1 MLGDTIVALASAPG
15 SSERAVLRLS
25 GPRARAAAALVFTP
39 ALPEVRCQIDGV
51 VRVRGLQFQA
61 LALFLRGP
69 RSFTGED
76 TVELH
81 VLGSPLLVELL
92 IEALCVGGKELG
104 VRVALPGEFTA
115 RAVQNGKLDGL
126 GVEGLLVLL
135 HAADRQ
141 QAAMGVQWLQGGSGA
156 VVHTVRSALQDTL
169 ALLEAGLD
177 FDEREAGAVP
187 TSVWAPQVRRIAAQ
201 LAQVLA
207 TAPVVATGGE
217 VMLLGC
223 SNAGKSSLCNA
234 LAERPE
240 VLVDAAPGTTRD
252 VLRVAIGDDAA
263 VFDAPGDLDQ
273 PASEDAMALALR
285 GSLLGGARGVLLVL
299 DASSPRAPT
308 LALAQQAAA
317 GLPVFG
323 LVWTKRDL
331 VHELPSVPAAIAALL
346 PPQAPVFV
354 TSATAGLGIADLRAW
369 LRRTAKAS
377 PVAAGAELRR
387 GLADAE
393 AGVLRAL
400 QLAEAEQ
407 VAPELVAVDLQ
418 AALRALD
425 GLVGNHSPEDL
436 LDRIYARF
444 CLGK

>member
-15 SSERAVLRLS
+15 IGERAVLRLS
-25 GPRARAAAALVFTP
+25 GPEARAAAALVFAP
-39 ALPEVRCQIDGV
+39 PLPDERCRIDGV
-51 VRVRGLQFQA
+51 VRVRGLQFEA
-61 LALFLRGP
+61 MALFLRGP

-92 IEALCVGGKELG
+92 IEALCGDGKGLG

-141 QAAMGVQWLQGGSGA
+141 QVAMGVQWLQGGNGA
-156 VVHTVRSALQDTL
+156 IVHTVRAALQDTL

-177 FDEREAGAVP
+177 FDEQEAGAVP
-187 TSVWAPQVRRIAAQ
+187 TSAWAPQVQRINAQ

-207 TAPVVATGGE
+207 AAPVVAAGGE

-240 VLVDAAPGTTRD
+240 VLVDAEPGTTRD

-273 PASEDAMALALR
+273 PAAEDTIALALR
-285 GSLLGGARGVLLVL
+285 GSLVGGARGVLLVL
-299 DASSPRAPT
+299 DASSPRVPT
-308 LALAQQAAA
+308 LALAQLATA

-331 VHELPSVPAAIAALL
+331 APELPAVPAAVAAVL
-346 PPQAPVFV
+346 PPDAPVFV
-354 TSATAGLGIADLRAW
+354 TSATMGLGIDGLRAW
-369 LRRTAKAS
+369 LRRIAKAA

-387 GLADAE
+387 GLADA
-393 AGVLRAL
+393 AAAVLRAL
-400 QLAEAEQ
+400 QLASADQ

-425 GLVGNHSPEDL
+425 GLVGNHSPEAL

>member
-15 SSERAVLRLS
+15 MSERAVLRLS
-25 GPRARAAAALVFTP
+25 GPQARAAAALVFAP
-39 ALPEVRCQIDGV
+39 ALPEERCQVDGV
-51 VRVRGLQFQA
+51 VRARGLQFPAMA
-61 LALFLRGP
+61 LGMRGP

-92 IEALCVGGKELG
+92 IETLCLEGKRLG
-104 VRVALPGEFTA
+104 VRMALPGEFTA

-126 GVEGLLVLL
+126 AVEGLLVLL

-141 QAAMGVQWLQGGSGA
+141 QVAMGLQWLQGGHGA
-156 VVHTVRSALQDTL
+156 IVHTVRAALQDSL

-177 FDEREAGAVP
+177 FDEQEAGAVP
-187 TSVWAPQVRRIAAQ
+187 TSAWAPQVHRIAEQ
-201 LAQVLA
+201 LAQVLKA
-207 TAPVVATGGE
+207 APMVVPGGE
-217 VMLLGC
+217 VMLLGS

-234 LAERPE
+234 LAERSE
-240 VLVDAAPGTTRD
+240 VLVDAEPGTTRD

-263 VFDAPGDLDQ
+263 VFDAPGDLQQ
-273 PASEDAMALALR
+273 PAAEDAVALALR
-285 GSLLGGARGVLLVL
+285 GTLLGGARGVLLVL
-299 DASSPRAPT
+299 DAAAPT
-308 LALAQQAAA
+308 VPTLGLTQLATA
-317 GLPVFG
+317 GLPVYG

-331 VHELPSVPAAIAALL
+331 VVDLPPVPAAVAAVL
-346 PPQAPVFV
+346 PRQAPVFV
-354 TSATAGLGIADLRAW
+354 TSATEGHGIADLRTW

-377 PVAAGAELRR
+377 PVAAGSELRR

-393 AGVLRAL
+393 AAVLRAL
-400 QLAEAEQ
+400 QFATSESI
-407 VAPELVAVDLQ
+407 APELVAVDLQ
-418 AALRALD
+418 TALRALD
-425 GLVGNHSPEDL
+425 GLVGSHSPEAL

>member
-15 SSERAVLRLS
+15 IGERAVLRLS
-25 GPRARAAAALVFTP
+25 GPQARAAAGLVFAP
-39 ALPEVRCQIDGV
+39 ALPEERCQVDGV
-51 VRVRGLQFQA
+51 VRVRGLEFPA
-61 LALFLRGP
+61 LALGMRGP

-92 IEALCVGGKELG
+92 IESLCVGGKGLG

-135 HAADRQ
+135 HAADRRQ
-141 QAAMGVQWLQGGSGA
+141 VAMGLQWLQGANGA
-156 VVHTVRSALQDTL
+156 IVHSVRAALQDTL
-169 ALLEAGLD
+169 ALLEVGLD
-177 FDEREAGAVP
+177 FDEQDAGAVP
-187 TSVWAPQVRRIAAQ
+187 TSAWLPSVQRIAEQ

-207 TAPVVATGGE
+207 AAPVVAPGGE
-217 VMLLGC
+217 LMLLGS

-234 LAERPE
+234 LAARSA
-240 VLVDAAPGTTRD
+240 VLVDAGPGTTRD
-252 VLRVAIGDDAA
+252 VLRVPIGDDAA
-263 VFDAPGDLDQ
+263 VFDAPGDLDE
-273 PASEDAMALALR
+273 PSAEDATALALR
-285 GSLLGGARGVLLVL
+285 GTLVGGARGVLLVL
-299 DASSPRAPT
+299 DATSPTVPS
-308 LALAQQAAA
+308 LALAQLAAA
-317 GLPVFG
+317 GLPVYG
-323 LVWTKRDL
+323 LVWTKQDL
-331 VHELPSVPAAIAALL
+331 VPALPSVPAAVAAVL

-354 TSATAGLGIADLRAW
+354 TSAATGHGVDELRAW

-377 PVAAGAELRR
+377 PVPAGAELRR

-393 AGVLRAL
+393 AAVASVLRLESAGH
-400 QLAEAEQ
+400 
-407 VAPELVAVDLQ
+407 VAAELVAVDLQ

-425 GLVGNHSPEDL
+425 GLVGSHSPEAL

>member
-15 SSERAVLRLS
+15 MSERAVLRLS
-25 GPRARAAAALVFTP
+25 GPQARAAAALVFAP
-39 ALPEVRCQIDGV
+39 PLPDQRCQVDGV

-61 LALFLRGP
+61 MALFLRGP

-92 IEALCVGGKELG
+92 IEALCSGGKQLG

-141 QAAMGVQWLQGGSGA
+141 QVAMGLQWLQGGNGA
-156 VVHTVRSALQDTL
+156 IVHSVRAALQDTL

-177 FDEREAGAVP
+177 FDEQEAGAVEA
-187 TSVWAPQVRRIAAQ
+187 SAWAPQVQRIAEQ

-207 TAPVVATGGE
+207 AAPLVAPGGE
-217 VMLLGC
+217 VMLLGR
-223 SNAGKSSLCNA
+223 SNVGKSSLCNA

-240 VLVDAAPGTTRD
+240 VLVHAEPGTTRD
-252 VLRVAIGDDAA
+252 VLRVPIGDDAA
-263 VFDAPGDLDQ
+263 VFDAPGDLDE
-273 PASEDAMALALR
+273 PAAEDALALALR
-285 GSLLGGARGVLLVL
+285 GSLVGGARGVLLVL
-299 DASSPRAPT
+299 DASSPSVPS
-308 LALAQQAAA
+308 LALAQLATA

-331 VHELPSVPAAIAALL
+331 VAELPPVPQAVATLL
-346 PPQAPVFV
+346 PEQAPVFV
-354 TSATAGLGIADLRAW
+354 TSATTGLGLAELRTW

-393 AGVLRAL
+393 AAVHRAL
-400 QLAEAEQ
+400 QLAAAEQ

-425 GLVGNHSPEDL
+425 GLVGSHSPEAL

>member
-15 SSERAVLRLS
+15 IGERAVLRLS
-25 GPRARAAAALVFTP
+25 GPQARAAARLVFAP
-39 ALPEVRCQIDGV
+39 ALPEERCQVDGV
-51 VRVRGLQFQA
+51 VRVRGLEFPA
-61 LALFLRGP
+61 LALGMRGP

-92 IEALCVGGKELG
+92 IEALCTEGNGLG
-104 VRVALPGEFTA
+104 VRIALPGEFTA

-126 GVEGLLVLL
+126 AVEGLLVLL
-135 HAADRQ
+135 HASDRQ
-141 QAAMGVQWLQGGSGA
+141 QVAMGLQWLQGANGA
-156 VVHTVRSALQDTL
+156 IVQSVRAALQDTL
-169 ALLEAGLD
+169 ALLEVGLD
-177 FDEREAGAVP
+177 FDEQEAGVVP
-187 TSVWAPQVRRIAAQ
+187 TSAWLPRVQRIAEQ

-207 TAPVVATGGE
+207 AAPVVAPGGE
-217 VMLLGC
+217 LMLLGC

-234 LAERPE
+234 LAARAE
-240 VLVDAAPGTTRD
+240 VLVDAEPGTTRD
-252 VLRVAIGDDAA
+252 VLRVPIGDDAA
-263 VFDAPGDLDQ
+263 VFDAPGDLDE
-273 PASEDAMALALR
+273 PAAEDAAGLALR
-285 GSLLGGARGVLLVL
+285 GTLVGGARGVLLVL
-299 DASSPRAPT
+299 DAMAPAVPS
-308 LALAQQAAA
+308 LALAQLATA

-323 LVWTKRDL
+323 MVWTKRDL
-331 VHELPSVPAAIAALL
+331 VEELPSVPEPVAAAL

-354 TSATAGLGIADLRAW
+354 TSAATGHGIDELRAW
-369 LRRTAKAS
+369 LRATAKAS
-377 PVAAGAELRR
+377 PVPAGAELRR

-393 AGVLRAL
+393 AAVLRAL
-400 QLAEAEQ
+400 RSESAGN

-425 GLVGNHSPEDL
+425 GLVGSHSPEAL